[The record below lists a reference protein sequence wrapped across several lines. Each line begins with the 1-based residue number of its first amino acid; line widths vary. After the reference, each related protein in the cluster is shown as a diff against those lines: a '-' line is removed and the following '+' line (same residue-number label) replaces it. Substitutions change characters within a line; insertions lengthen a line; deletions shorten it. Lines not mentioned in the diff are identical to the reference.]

1 MEANEA
7 RRFVVLDF
15 YRFVAAL
22 GVFIFHLKTID
33 SGIAP
38 IWNGS
43 YGLFVD
49 MFFILSGFV
58 ISYSYPSDARGLK
71 AYSRFM
77 IRRIARIYPLHF
89 LTLLVFVLLIG
100 FGLDRSA
107 RSTPLDFLYNLVLLQ
122 AWGVTDHLS
131 FNSPSWSISAEFFCY
146 LIFPLLMLLARK
158 VHPLVLAAIV
168 AALYLVLAHGHLPIW
183 QERSQMY
190 GANYDYGMLR
200 ALPSFLNGIL
210 LAILFRLSHPYR
222 QKPVVFAGVALF
234 GISVLV
240 LNIFAKPDLA
250 IILFSCAILLTAVG
264 ESAFVQIPG
273 SRLLGRL
280 GNTSY
285 SIYMLHDAVLIAV
298 FKPLWTALGLRPD
311 QFGLFALACC
321 AILTIIAD
329 RTYAY
334 FENPARRLINRAAD
348 IGFGSP
354 RNVQSSAKTSVTSK
368 TSVTNTSATKT
379 SVRFDETEQAAN

>member
-1 MEANEA
+1 MEASEA

-33 SGIAP
+33 QGISPA
-38 IWNGS
+38 WNGS

-58 ISYSYPSDARGLK
+58 ISYSYPSDTRGVR

-77 IRRIARIYPLHF
+77 IRRIARIYPLH
-89 LTLLVFVLLIG
+89 LLALLIFVLLIG

-107 RSTPLDFLYNLVLLQ
+107 RSTPLDFLYNLTLLQ

-146 LIFPLLMLLARK
+146 LAFPLLMLLARK
-158 VHPLVLAAIV
+158 VSPLVLAAIV
-168 AALYLVLAHGHLPIW
+168 AALYLILAHGHLPIW

-190 GANYDYGMLR
+190 GANFDYGMLR

-210 LAILFRLSHPYR
+210 LAILFRLSRPYR
-222 QKPVVFAGVALF
+222 QKRVVFAGIALF

-240 LNIFAKPDLA
+240 LNVFAKPDLA
-250 IILFSCAILLTAVG
+250 ILLFSCAILLTAVG
-264 ESAFVQIPG
+264 ESAFARFPG
-273 SRLLGRL
+273 ARLLGRL

-285 SIYMLHDAVLIAV
+285 SIYMLHDALLIAI

-321 AILTIIAD
+321 AILTVIAD

-334 FENPARRLINRAAD
+334 FENPARRLINRLADAPNSSRKAQPAAE
-348 IGFGSP
+348 
-354 RNVQSSAKTSVTSK
+354 TSM
-368 TSVTNTSATKT
+368 
-379 SVRFDETEQAAN
+379 RFENTEQAVN

>member
-1 MEANEA
+1 MEASEA

-22 GVFIFHLKTID
+22 GVFIFHLKLID
-33 SGIAP
+33 TGISPA
-38 IWNGS
+38 WNGS
-43 YGLFVD
+43 FGLFVD

-58 ISYSYPSDARGLK
+58 ISYSYPSDARGVA

-77 IRRIARIYPLHF
+77 IRRIARIYPLH
-89 LTLLVFVLLIG
+89 LLSLLIFVVLIG
-100 FGLDRSA
+100 VGLERTA
-107 RSTPLDFLYNLVLLQ
+107 RSTPLDFLYNILLVQ

-146 LIFPLLMLLARK
+146 LIFPLLMLFARK
-158 VHPLVLAAIV
+158 VQPIVLAAIV

-190 GANYDYGMLR
+190 GANFDYGMLR

-210 LAILFRLSHPYR
+210 LAILFRMSHPYR
-222 QKPVVFAGVALF
+222 SKRMIIAGIGMF

-240 LNIFAKPDLA
+240 LNVFAKPDLA
-250 IILFSCAILLTAVG
+250 ILLFSCAILLTAVG
-264 ESAFVQIPG
+264 ESAFKQFPG
-273 SRLLGRL
+273 ARLLGRL

-285 SIYMLHDAVLIAV
+285 AIYMLHDAVLIAV
-298 FKPLWTALGLRPD
+298 FKPLWTWLGLRPD
-311 QFGLFALACC
+311 QFGLYALACC
-321 AILTIIAD
+321 VVLTVIAD

-334 FENPARRLINRAAD
+334 FENPARRLINRWADTGVPSSRKVQTVAAE
-348 IGFGSP
+348 
-354 RNVQSSAKTSVTSK
+354 TSM
-368 TSVTNTSATKT
+368 
-379 SVRFDETEQAAN
+379 RFDNTERAVN

>member
-1 MEANEA
+1 MEASEA

-22 GVFIFHLKTID
+22 GVFIFHLKLID
-33 SGIAP
+33 TGISPA
-38 IWNGS
+38 WNGS

-58 ISYSYPSDARGLK
+58 ISYSYPSDARGVA

-77 IRRIARIYPLHF
+77 IRRIARIYPLH
-89 LTLLVFVLLIG
+89 LLSLLIFVVLIG
-100 FGLDRSA
+100 VGLERTA
-107 RSTPLDFLYNLVLLQ
+107 RSTPLDFLYNILLVQ

-146 LIFPLLMLLARK
+146 LIFPLLMLFARK
-158 VHPLVLAAIV
+158 VQPIVLAAIV

-190 GANYDYGMLR
+190 GANFDYGMLR

-210 LAILFRLSHPYR
+210 LAILFRMSHPYR
-222 QKPVVFAGVALF
+222 SKRMIIAGIGMF
-234 GISVLV
+234 GVSVLV
-240 LNIFAKPDLA
+240 LNVFAKPDLA
-250 IILFSCAILLTAVG
+250 ILLFSCAILLTAVG
-264 ESAFVQIPG
+264 ESAFKQFPG
-273 SRLLGRL
+273 ARLLGRL

-285 SIYMLHDAVLIAV
+285 AIYMLHDAVLIAV
-298 FKPLWTALGLRPD
+298 FKPLWTWLGLRPD
-311 QFGLFALACC
+311 QFGLYALACC
-321 AILTIIAD
+321 VVLTVIAD

-334 FENPARRLINRAAD
+334 FENPARRLINRWADTGVPSSRKVQTVAAE
-348 IGFGSP
+348 
-354 RNVQSSAKTSVTSK
+354 TSM
-368 TSVTNTSATKT
+368 
-379 SVRFDETEQAAN
+379 RFDNTERAVN

>member
-1 MEANEA
+1 MEASEA

-22 GVFIFHLKTID
+22 GVFIFHLKLID
-33 SGIAP
+33 TGISPA
-38 IWNGS
+38 WSGS

-58 ISYSYPSDARGLK
+58 ISYSYPSDARGVA

-77 IRRIARIYPLHF
+77 IRRIGRIYPLH
-89 LTLLVFVLLIG
+89 LLSLLIFVVLIG
-100 FGLDRSA
+100 VGMERTA
-107 RSTPLDFLYNLVLLQ
+107 RSTSLDFLYNLLLLQ

-146 LIFPLLMLLARK
+146 LVFPLLMLLARK
-158 VHPLVLAAIV
+158 VQPIVLGAIV

-190 GANYDYGMLR
+190 GANFDYGMLR

-210 LAILFRLSHPYR
+210 LAILFRMSHPYR
-222 QKPVVFAGVALF
+222 HKWMIFAGIGTF
-234 GISVLV
+234 GLSVLV
-240 LNIFAKPDLA
+240 LNVFAKPDLA

-264 ESAFVQIPG
+264 ESAFKQFPG
-273 SRLLGRL
+273 ARLLGRL

-285 SIYMLHDAVLIAV
+285 AIYMLHDAVLIAV
-298 FKPLWTALGLRPD
+298 FKPLWTWLGLRPD

-321 AILTIIAD
+321 VVLTVIAD

-334 FENPARRLINRAAD
+334 FENPARRLINRWAD
-348 IGFGSP
+348 TGLPSL
-354 RNVQSSAKTSVTSK
+354 RKVQTASAEASM
-368 TSVTNTSATKT
+368 
-379 SVRFDETEQAAN
+379 RFDNTERAVN

>member
-1 MEANEA
+1 MVASEA

-33 SGIAP
+33 PGISPA
-38 IWNGS
+38 WNGS

-58 ISYSYPSDARGLK
+58 ISYSYPSDARGIG

-77 IRRIARIYPLHF
+77 IRRIARIYPLH
-89 LTLLVFVLLIG
+89 LLSLLIFVLLIG
-100 FGLDRSA
+100 VGLERTG

-131 FNSPSWSISAEFFCY
+131 FNSPSWSISAELFCY

-158 VHPLVLAAIV
+158 LHPLALAAVV

-183 QERSQMY
+183 QDRSQMY

-200 ALPSFLNGIL
+200 AVPSFLNGIL
-210 LAILFRLSHPYR
+210 LAILFRLSGPYR
-222 QKPVVFAGVALF
+222 HKPVIIAGIATF

-250 IILFSCAILLTAVG
+250 ILLFSGAILLTAIG
-264 ESAFVQIPG
+264 ESAFAEFPG
-273 SRLLGRL
+273 ARLLGRL

-285 SIYMLHDAVLIAV
+285 AIYMLHDAVLIGV
-298 FKPLWTALGLRPD
+298 FKPLWTLLGLRPD
-311 QFGLFALACC
+311 HFGLFALACC
-321 AILTIIAD
+321 AALTIIAD

-334 FENPARRLINRAAD
+334 FENPARRLINRMGDTA
-348 IGFGSP
+348 FM
-354 RNVQSSAKTSVTSK
+354 SSRKIQAP
-368 TSVTNTSATKT
+368 A
-379 SVRFDETEQAAN
+379 EQAAN

>member
-1 MEANEA
+1 MQASEA

-22 GVFIFHLKTID
+22 GVFIFHLKLID
-33 SGIAP
+33 TGISPA
-38 IWNGS
+38 WNGS

-58 ISYSYPSDARGLK
+58 ISYSYPSDARGMR

-77 IRRIARIYPLHF
+77 IRRIARIYPLH
-89 LTLLVFVLLIG
+89 LLSLLIFVVLIG
-100 FGLDRSA
+100 VGLERTA
-107 RSTPLDFLYNLVLLQ
+107 RSTPLDFLYNVLLLQ

-146 LIFPLLMLLARK
+146 LIFPLLMLFARK
-158 VHPLVLAAIV
+158 LHPLALAAIV

-210 LAILFRLSHPYR
+210 LAILFRLSQPYR
-222 QKPVVFAGVALF
+222 QKRVVFAGIAMF

-240 LNIFAKPDLA
+240 LNVFAKPDLA
-250 IILFSCAILLTAVG
+250 ILLFSCAILLTAVG
-264 ESAFVQIPG
+264 ESAFAEFPG
-273 SRLLGRL
+273 ARLLGRL

-285 SIYMLHDAVLIAV
+285 AIYMLHDAVLIAV
-298 FKPLWTALGLRPD
+298 FKPLWTWLGLRPD

-321 AILTIIAD
+321 VVLTLVAD

-334 FENPARRLINRAAD
+334 FENPARRLLNRLAD
-348 IGFGSP
+348 TAPVSP
-354 RNVQSSAKTSVTSK
+354 RKVRPVTAETSMRFE
-368 TSVTNTSATKT
+368 NTERA
-379 SVRFDETEQAAN
+379 VN

>member
-1 MEANEA
+1 MQASEA

-22 GVFIFHLKTID
+22 GVFIFHLKLID
-33 SGIAP
+33 TGISPA
-38 IWNGS
+38 WNGS

-58 ISYSYPSDARGLK
+58 ISYSYPSDARGMR

-77 IRRIARIYPLHF
+77 IRRIARIYPLH
-89 LTLLVFVLLIG
+89 LLSLLIFVVLIG
-100 FGLDRSA
+100 VGLERTA
-107 RSTPLDFLYNLVLLQ
+107 RSTPLDFLYNVLLLQ

-146 LIFPLLMLLARK
+146 LIFPLLMLFARK
-158 VHPLVLAAIV
+158 LHPLALAAIV

-210 LAILFRLSHPYR
+210 LAILFRLSQPYR
-222 QKPVVFAGVALF
+222 QKRVVFAGIAMF

-240 LNIFAKPDLA
+240 LNVFAKPDLA
-250 IILFSCAILLTAVG
+250 ILLFSCAILLTAVG
-264 ESAFVQIPG
+264 ESAFAEFPG
-273 SRLLGRL
+273 ARLLGRL

-285 SIYMLHDAVLIAV
+285 AIYMLHDAVLIAV
-298 FKPLWTALGLRPD
+298 FKPLWTWLGLRPD

-321 AILTIIAD
+321 VVLTIVAD

-334 FENPARRLINRAAD
+334 FENPARRLLNRLAD
-348 IGFGSP
+348 TAPVSP
-354 RNVQSSAKTSVTSK
+354 RKVRPVTAETSMRFE
-368 TSVTNTSATKT
+368 NTERA
-379 SVRFDETEQAAN
+379 VN

>member
-1 MEANEA
+1 MQASEA

-22 GVFIFHLKTID
+22 GVFIFHLKLID
-33 SGIAP
+33 TGISPA
-38 IWNGS
+38 WNGS

-58 ISYSYPSDARGLK
+58 ISYSYPSDARGVR

-77 IRRIARIYPLHF
+77 IRRIARIYPLH
-89 LTLLVFVLLIG
+89 LLSLLI
-100 FGLDRSA
+100 FVVLIAVGLERTA
-107 RSTPLDFLYNLVLLQ
+107 RSTPLDFLYNLLLLQ

-146 LIFPLLMLLARK
+146 LIFPLLMLFARK
-158 VHPLVLAAIV
+158 LHPLALAAVV

-210 LAILFRLSHPYR
+210 LAILFRMSQPYR
-222 QKPVVFAGVALF
+222 QKRVVFAGIATF

-240 LNIFAKPDLA
+240 LNVFAKPDLA
-250 IILFSCAILLTAVG
+250 ILLFSCAILLTAVG
-264 ESAFVQIPG
+264 ESAFVQFPG
-273 SRLLGRL
+273 ARLLGRL

-285 SIYMLHDAVLIAV
+285 AIYMLHDALLIAV
-298 FKPLWTALGLRPD
+298 FKPLWTWLGLRPD

-321 AILTIIAD
+321 VVLTIIAD

-334 FENPARRLINRAAD
+334 FENPARRLVNRLADTGLVSSRKVRPVAAE
-348 IGFGSP
+348 
-354 RNVQSSAKTSVTSK
+354 TSL
-368 TSVTNTSATKT
+368 
-379 SVRFDETEQAAN
+379 RFENPERAVN